1 MNLFNMQTPDVEK
14 ELSTDRAKGLSLDEV
29 ELRRKKYGLNELTEK
44 GVKNPFTI
52 LLEQLSETLIVILII
67 AAVISAFLGEAIDA
81 IAIGIIVVLNA
92 VLGVTQEYRAEKAMQ
107 ALKKMSVAMVK
118 VLRNGTIEEVA
129 APQLVVG
136 DCIML
141 EAGNVVPADCRLVEA
156 TLLRIQEATLTGESE
171 AIEKQTEALTGE
183 SVALGDQVNMAFMGT
198 LITNGRGKAL
208 VVATGMKTELGK
220 IASMIQNVSN
230 EATPLQKRL
239 SKLGKNL
246 AVIAFAIVAVVFVL
260 GIARGDD
267 IRLFMQ
273 SVNGDFW
280 NALFTL
286 IKGHD
291 FREMFL
297 TAVSLAVA
305 AVPEGLPAV
314 VTIALA
320 LGAGKM
326 LKRKALIR
334 KLPAVETL
342 GSVTTICSDKT
353 GTLTENRMTVTI
365 LDIAGYAHDF
375 PGTKGELTKAELEQ
389 HPALAILLAGG
400 ALCNDGTL
408 HYNEDRTIKT
418 LGDPTETALLVAAAR
433 SGMKK
438 ADLDSLMPRINEV
451 PFDSERKRMST
462 VHELTPDAQAVHGM
476 VFKSFGAPSPYFV
489 FTKGAVDSLLDVTS
503 NVLDNGAV
511 VPMSDKIRHRIT
523 SSNNAIAQKGMRVL
537 GIACKPVSEVFKKG
551 DQQAIENNLIFVGLM
566 AMIDPPRAEVRDS
579 VAVCK
584 AAGIR
589 PVMITGDHP
598 LTASFIADELGIK
611 QKGNVCTGHELD
623 IMSESDLDNK
633 VESVSVFARVSPEH
647 KLRII
652 SSLQK
657 KGHVVAMTG
666 DGVNDAPALKKA
678 DIGVAMGITGTD
690 VSKEASDMVLMDDNF
705 ATIVAAVS
713 EGRVIYDNIK
723 KFIKYLM
730 TSNSGEIWVMLF
742 GPFLGMPLALL
753 PLQILWI
760 NLVTDGFPA
769 LALGVE
775 KAEHDIMS
783 RPPSRPGES
792 VFAGGTGI
800 HIVWV
805 GLLMGIVPL
814 GTGFWYWSNNLEQWQ
829 AMTFTI
835 LTFSQIGHALAIRS
849 HKDSFFSIGFFSNR
863 AMAGA
868 VILTFLLQ
876 LVVLFTPLREIFDLH
891 LLSVKDFLIAVGL
904 STVVFW
910 AVEIEKLT
918 KRLRARNR

>member
-1 MNLFNMQTPDVEK
+1 MKHFNLKFSEVEK
-14 ELSTDRAKGLSLDEV
+14 ELGGSISGGLSNDEV
-29 ELRRKKYGLNELTEK
+29 VLRRKKYGTNELIEK
-44 GVKNPFTI
+44 GVKSPFKI

-67 AAVISAFLGEAIDA
+67 AAVVSAFLGEAIDA

-107 ALKKMSVAMVK
+107 ALKKMSVALVK
-118 VLRNGTIEEVA
+118 VLRNGKIEEVA

-136 DCIML
+136 DTIML
-141 EAGNVVPADCRLVEA
+141 EAGNVVPADCRLVEE

-171 AIEKQTEALTGE
+171 AIEKQVEPLSGE

-198 LITNGRGKAL
+198 LVTNGRGKAL
-208 VVATGMKTELGK
+208 VTAIGMNTELGK
-220 IASMIQNVSN
+220 IASMIQGVSN
-230 EATPLQKRL
+230 EPTPLQKRL

-246 AVIAFAIVAVVFVL
+246 AIIAFFIVAVVFVL

-267 IRLFMQ
+267 IKQFMQ
-273 SVNGDFW
+273 SVNSDLW
-280 NALFTL
+280 NALITL

-353 GTLTENRMTVTI
+353 GTLTENRMTVTL

-375 PGTKGELTKAELEQ
+375 SENKIGLTEAEFENK
-389 HPALAILLAGG
+389 PALAVLLAAGT
-400 ALCNDGTL
+400 LCNDGTL
-408 HYNEDRTIKT
+408 HYNDDQSIKAI
-418 LGDPTETALLVAAAR
+418 GDPTETALLVAASK
-433 SGMKK
+433 SGLKK
-438 ADLDSLMPRINEV
+438 LDLDALMPRINEV

-462 VHELTPDAQAVHGM
+462 VHKIKPDVYEKHDKL
-476 VFKSFGAPSPYFV
+476 FKPWGIPAPYFV
-489 FTKGAVDSLLDVTS
+489 FTKGAVDSLLDITE
-503 NVLDNGAV
+503 NVLDNGNVIAIT
-511 VPMSDKIRHRIT
+511 DKIRSRIT
-523 SSNNAIAQKGMRVL
+523 ASNNAIAQKGMRVL
-537 GIACKPVSEVFKKG
+537 GIACKPASETFRKG
-551 DQQAIENNLIFVGLM
+551 DQQAIEKGLTFVGLV

-579 VAVCK
+579 VSICK
-584 AAGIR
+584 SAGIR

-598 LTASFIADELGIK
+598 LTASFIADQLGIK
-611 QKGNVCTGHELD
+611 QKGNICTGHELD
-623 IMSESDLDNK
+623 SMTDSDLDNK
-633 VESVSVFARVSPEH
+633 VENVSVFARVSPEH

-705 ATIVAAVS
+705 STIVAAVS

-775 KAEHDIMS
+775 KAEHNVMS

-800 HIVWV
+800 HILWV
-805 GLLMGIVPL
+805 GLLMALVPL
-814 GTGFWYWSNNLEQWQ
+814 GTGFYYWSNNLEQWQ

-835 LTFSQIGHALAIRS
+835 LTFSQLGHALAIRS
-849 HKDSFFSIGFFSNR
+849 HRDSLFSIGFFSNR

-868 VILTFLLQ
+868 IVLTFLLQ
-876 LVVLFTPLREIFDLH
+876 LVVLFTPLREVFDLTM
-891 LLSVKDFLIAVGL
+891 LSLKDFLIALAL
-904 STVVFW
+904 STIVFW
-910 AVEIEKLT
+910 AVEIEKLV
-918 KRLRARNR
+918 KRIRSRK